1 MKKFDNENIVRLF
14 DVLETAN
21 NVYIVTEFCDGPDLS
36 VYLQDKIA
44 LCEFEAIKVMRDIVK
59 GLREIVSN
67 GISHR
72 DLKPANVVKHGD
84 FFKITDFGFSRQ
96 CSPTEMMKS
105 LVGTPLYMAPQLLMH

>member
-1 MKKFDNENIVRLF
+1 
-14 DVLETAN
+14 
-21 NVYIVTEFCDGPDLS
+21 
-36 VYLQDKIA
+36 
-44 LCEFEAIKVMRDIVK
+44 MRDIVK

-105 LVGTPLYMAPQLLMH
+105 LVGTPLYMAP